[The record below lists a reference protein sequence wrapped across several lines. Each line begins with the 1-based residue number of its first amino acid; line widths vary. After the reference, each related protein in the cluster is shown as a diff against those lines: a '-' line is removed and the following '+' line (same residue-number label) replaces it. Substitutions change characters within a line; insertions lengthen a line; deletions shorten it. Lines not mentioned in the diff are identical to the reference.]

1 MIFFIIFVLKAVKN
15 NFNSNYLIV
24 NSKRS
29 TEIKEPLTFQA
40 VFVLHQLSLM
50 QERDL
55 IKACELMFND
65 TRKIQ
70 KWENSLK
77 FKNSFSSFKQY
88 VHI

>member
-1 MIFFIIFVLKAVKN
+1 MQNRKKYKN
-15 NFNSNYLIV
+15 
-24 NSKRS
+24 
-29 TEIKEPLTFQA
+29 KEPLTFQA

-77 FKNSFSSFKQY
+77 FKNSFLSFKQY